1 MESFCRGLGLCSVL
15 GLPSAG
21 QEALWVLRAAKFS
34 ARRRRF
40 GGHLGLQKRLL
51 EVEFR
56 FLCVSKRLI
65 AVWIPQL
72 QKNAKK
78 LTTWGTH
85 PGPKMAILYERG
97 AFFGIGRI
105 CKNE

>member
-1 MESFCRGLGLCSVL
+1 MESLWRGLGLCAAL

-21 QEALWVLRAAKFS
+21 QEALWALRAARFS

-51 EVEFR
+51 EVKFR

-72 QKNAKK
+72 QKNAKNVDD
-78 LTTWGTH
+78 LGN
-85 PGPKMAILYERG
+85 PSG
-97 AFFGIGRI
+97 A
-105 CKNE
+105 KNGHSVREGCIFWYWTDMQK